1 MYIEFK
7 GHATVLCVEGVVV
20 LHSRELL
27 LLPEVLF
34 QMSTPDT
41 VLHETFKGENTCGK
55 CIYTTLSRI
64 VKPLLD
70 TYTTHEM
77 EGNSLSVCVKHK
89 STLKS
94 GAG

>member
-1 MYIEFK
+1 MLRVCMCK
-7 GHATVLCVEGVVV
+7 VHVVLCVEGVVV

-64 VKPLLD
+64 IKPLLD

-77 EGNSLSVCVKHK
+77 EGNSLSK
-89 STLKS
+89 SILKS